1 MDFRKC
7 SVWSAVL
14 AVTSCS
20 SSGDLVKEAK
30 QPKSPLSALLRNAI
44 GCQYSARPPDL
55 LQCTREIINGPRQ
68 IYTDENLT
76 LYRLLASSTDV
87 DERRA
92 ILRLLAGE
100 TAKLKCD
107 LRKIGSEGTGR
118 VFKTR
123 H

>member
-1 MDFRKC
+1 MDLDRF
-7 SVWSAVL
+7 
-14 AVTSCS
+14 
-20 SSGDLVKEAK
+20 
-30 QPKSPLSALLRNAI
+30 
-44 GCQYSARPPDL
+44 
-55 LQCTREIINGPRQ
+55 
-68 IYTDENLT
+68 YTDENLT